1 MGLSIG
7 DFSRIKYVGS
17 GSDKGTYDAEFQAA
31 SEATGVPV
39 ALLKAIADAE
49 SDFRNLKPNRCGAA
63 GIMQL
68 IPSTAASLGVS
79 DVQDPAQNIMGGAK
93 YIAQQLEA
101 FDGDVDKAL
110 GAYNAGPNNVKN
122 GKYLK
127 FEETRNYIEKINGY
141 LAEGVPEAGKLHG
154 TERKTLPSRNRER
167 KAANVATLLSTA
179 RAEVGTTEWPADSN
193 QVKYNDWYYG
203 SNVKGDDYPWC
214 MAFVQWCYKTA
225 GIDLPCKTAS
235 CSGLLDWYR
244 KNSPECVVQ
253 DPQPGDIAIY
263 DFGHTGIVKSVD
275 GNGIT
280 AIEGNT
286 SAGTSGSQ
294 SNGGGVFEKRRGKD
308 SVVAYI
314 RPAALENGNPGQ
326 GRASSIWER
335 ATANLKSFG
344 MEFDKDAYQEY
355 KLRGDV
361 LSNAVKQDAI
371 TDNPG
376 WDHMGG
382 GLVGIVVS
390 LVAEAAVKKMEEDAA
405 NKAGAERERK
415 RQAERME
422 RDAKVAEAIKKGKYN
437 PADFA
442 FLDTGSGADAGLS
455 L

>member
-253 DPQPGDIAIY
+253 DPQPGDIAIKNFAGGAVREPEQRWRRVREAQGEGQRGGLY
-263 DFGHTGIVKSVD
+263 PSRGPGERQPGPGKGFVHLGAGHGQPEVLRHGVRQ
-275 GNGIT
+275 GRVPGVQ
-280 AIEGNT
+280 A
-286 SAGTSGSQ
+286 AGRRAVQRREAGRYYRQSGLGPHGRRPGWHRSEPGGRGCGEED
-294 SNGGGVFEKRRGKD
+294 GGGCREQGRRG
-308 SVVAYI
+308 
-314 RPAALENGNPGQ
+314 
-326 GRASSIWER
+326 
-335 ATANLKSFG
+335 
-344 MEFDKDAYQEY
+344 
-355 KLRGDV
+355 
-361 LSNAVKQDAI
+361 
-371 TDNPG
+371 
-376 WDHMGG
+376 
-382 GLVGIVVS
+382 
-390 LVAEAAVKKMEEDAA
+390 
-405 NKAGAERERK
+405 AGA
-415 RQAERME
+415 
-422 RDAKVAEAIKKGKYN
+422 
-437 PADFA
+437 
-442 FLDTGSGADAGLS
+442 
-455 L
+455 